1 MFELSKEAEEF
12 IKTELKRYEDK
23 YSAIIPS
30 LYKVQEEN
38 NGWVSQEAVEH
49 LSKLM
54 DIPES
59 HINEVLEF
67 YTMFNKKPVGKY
79 HIQVCCNL
87 TCSMFQ
93 ARELTDKL
101 CLELGVK
108 IGEKTKDGR
117 FTVTKV
123 ECLGS
128 CDNAPAV
135 QINEQYYDKMN
146 FEKMKNLIRKLR

>member
-1 MFELSKEAEEF
+1 MFELSEGAKKFVKA
-12 IKTELKRYEDK
+12 ELKRYEDK
-23 YSAIIPS
+23 YSAIIPC

-38 NGWVSQEAVEH
+38 NGWISQEAVEC
-49 LSKLM
+49 LSELM
-54 DIPES
+54 DIPEA
-59 HINEVLEF
+59 HVNEVLEF

-93 ARELTDKL
+93 ARELTEKL
-101 CLELGVK
+101 CSELEVK
-108 IGEKTKDGR
+108 EGEKTLDGR
-117 FTVTKV
+117 FTVTRV

-135 QINEQYYDKMN
+135 QINEKYYDKMN
-146 FEKMKNLIRKLR
+146 FEKAKNLLRKLR

>member
-1 MFELSKEAEEF
+1 MLSEESKKF
-12 IKTELKRYEDK
+12 VKTELERYEDK
-23 YSAIIPS
+23 YSAIIPC
-30 LYKVQEEN
+30 LYRIQEEN
-38 NGWVSQEAVEH
+38 DGWVSTDAVEY

-54 DIPES
+54 DIPEA

-87 TCSMFQ
+87 TCSMFK
-93 ARELTDKL
+93 ARELTEDL
-101 CLELGVK
+101 CSQLDVK
-108 IGEKTKDGR
+108 EGEVTADGR
-117 FTVTKV
+117 FTITRV

-135 QINEQYYDKMN
+135 QINEKYYDRVNPDKI
-146 FEKMKNLIRKLR
+146 KKILQSLK

>member
-1 MFELSKEAEEF
+1 MLSEESKKFVKKELE
-12 IKTELKRYEDK
+12 RYEDK
-23 YSAIIPS
+23 YSAIIPC
-30 LYKVQEEN
+30 LYRVQEEN
-38 NGWVSQEAVEH
+38 DGWISTDAVEY

-54 DIPES
+54 DIPEA

-87 TCSMFQ
+87 TCSMFK
-93 ARELTDKL
+93 ARELTKDL
-101 CLELGVK
+101 CQQLDVK
-108 IGEKTKDGR
+108 EGEVTSDGR
-117 FTVTKV
+117 FTITKV

-135 QINEQYYDKMN
+135 QINEKYYDKMN
-146 FEKMKNLIRKLR
+146 MDKIKKVLQGLK